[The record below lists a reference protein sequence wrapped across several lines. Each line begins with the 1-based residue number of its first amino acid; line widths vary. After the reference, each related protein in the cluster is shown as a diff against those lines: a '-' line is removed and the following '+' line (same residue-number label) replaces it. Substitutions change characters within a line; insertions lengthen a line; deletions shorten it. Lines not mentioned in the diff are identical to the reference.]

1 MGGSSANFRPESRPE
16 HEPTKSLE
24 VASRH
29 LPRYV
34 RDQMIERSVFNRS
47 GWLPLIAMVA
57 MFCNLGSAMA
67 GMNEGAPAFEG
78 HDQLS
83 HFPVPLDV
91 YETKPGQSVWQT
103 ISSRAARDPFNVAA
117 TVIFVL
123 AVLHTFVAGF
133 FNRWA
138 HKIEEEHEERIQREQ
153 RTAADKPHDNAED
166 DVSFSATVLH
176 FLGEV
181 EAIFGIWVLALI
193 GAGMYFH
200 GWEDVKN
207 YLGHDVNFT
216 EPMFVVVIMAI
227 AASRPVVR
235 FAENGLA
242 LVAKLFGDTV
252 GAWWMAVMTLAPV
265 LGSFITEPAA
275 MTIAA
280 LILGRKIYVL
290 HPSKGLAYGTL
301 GLLFVN
307 ISIGGTL
314 THFAAP
320 PILMV
325 AARWDWDTAIVA
337 SNLGWKCV
345 AAILT
350 SNLIYLLFFRKE
362 LKELDNRAHPERA
375 GKAPRWTEREDPI
388 PLAVTFFHLL
398 MLAWTVMTNHY
409 PALFVGGF
417 LFFLAFVQATGH
429 HQNAVLLR
437 SPILVGFFL
446 GSLVIHGGCQG
457 WWIEPLLTSGMPEW
471 SLLLGSATLTAF
483 NDNAAITFLAAQ
495 APGLSDFAKYAVVA
509 GAVAGGGLTII
520 ANAPNPAGQAIL
532 SRHFKGGVS
541 PGLLLLGAAIPT
553 VIAILLLLV
562 LRSPLMH
569 G

>member
-1 MGGSSANFRPESRPE
+1 MTDSPL
-16 HEPTKSLE
+16 T
-24 VASRH
+24 
-29 LPRYV
+29 
-34 RDQMIERSVFNRS
+34 NRQ
-47 GWLPLIAMVA
+47 GWIPLVVIAILA
-57 MFCNLGSAMA
+57 LGSLGTGLAA
-67 GMNEGAPAFEG
+67 SLDATPAFDG
-78 HDQLS
+78 HPQLS
-83 HFPVPLDV
+83 HFPVPLEA
-91 YETKPGQSVWQT
+91 YEKTPTQGVWET
-103 ISSRAARDPFNVAA
+103 IRSRAAHDPFNVAA

-138 HKIEEEHEERIQREQ
+138 HKIEEEHAERIQREQ
-153 RTAADKPHDNAED
+153 RTAADKPQDDAKD

-181 EAIFGIWVLALI
+181 EAIFGIWALALV
-193 GAGMYFH
+193 GAGIWFH
-200 GWEDVKN
+200 SWEDVKL

-242 LVAKLFGDTV
+242 VVAKVFGDTI
-252 GAWWMAVMTLAPV
+252 GAWWLAVLTLAPV

-280 LILGRKIYVL
+280 LILSRKIYVL
-290 HPSKGLAYGTL
+290 RPSRGLAYGTL

-325 AARWDWDTAIVA
+325 AGRWDWDTMIVMT
-337 SNLGWKCV
+337 NLGWKCV
-345 AAILT
+345 CAIIA
-350 SNLIYLLFFRKE
+350 SNALYFLFFRKE
-362 LKELDNRAHPERA
+362 LTRLEDQAHPERS
-375 GKAPRWTEREDPI
+375 GKAPRWAEREDPI
-388 PLAVTFFHLL
+388 PVAVTLFHL
-398 MLAWTVMTNHY
+398 MLLGWTVMTNHY

-457 WWIEPLLTSGMPEW
+457 WWIEPLLTSGVPEW

-532 SRHFKGGVS
+532 GRHFKGGVS
-541 PGLLLLGAAIPT
+541 PGLLLLGALIPT
-553 VIAILLLLV
+553 VIAILMLLV
-562 LRSPLMH
+562 LHSPLMH
-569 G
+569 H